1 MDILVFIIVIIAF
14 LFIYYLINVVKD
26 LQIEIKS
33 LSMKCN
39 SNNDTKNTD
48 INSIQT
54 FDKKIKND
62 IVLLLEYVKN
72 IFI

>member
-39 SNNDTKNTD
+39 SNNDIKNTD

-62 IVLLLEYVKN
+62 IVLLLEYMKN

>member
-62 IVLLLEYVKN
+62 IVLLLEYAKN